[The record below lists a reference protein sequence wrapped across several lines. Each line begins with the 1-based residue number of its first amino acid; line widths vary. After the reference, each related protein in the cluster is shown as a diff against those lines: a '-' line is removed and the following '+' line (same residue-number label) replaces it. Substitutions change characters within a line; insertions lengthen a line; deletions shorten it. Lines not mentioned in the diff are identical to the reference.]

1 MDFTRIKCISET
13 CKDKNITM
21 GGAGGCFG
29 GRISFAKVKCPVCG
43 TCLMVLPLS
52 DKYEY
57 NISATTEEERI
68 EERINKAREQSELE
82 LAKTITRIK
91 KTGY

>member
-1 MDFTRIKCISET
+1 MDFTKIKCITEQ

-21 GGAGGCFG
+21 HGAGGSWG
-29 GRISFAKVKCPVCG
+29 GRISIAKVKCPECG
-43 TCLMVLPLS
+43 TCLMIIPMIE
-52 DKYEY
+52 KYEY

-68 EERINKAREQSELE
+68 EQRIKRAKEESELE

-91 KTGY
+91 ETGY